1 MAEEQKKLTPIS
13 DLGEFGLIEHINEKV
28 KIKHKETV
36 TGIGDDAAVL
46 DFSGMQTVVTSDIL
60 MEGIHFDLMYT
71 PLKHLGYKAV
81 IANVSDV
88 VAMNA
93 IPKQIIVSIAMSGKF
108 SVEAIDELYS
118 GIFKACEMYNVD
130 LVGGD
135 TSSSITG
142 LTISVTAIGA
152 AQKSEIVYR
161 SGAKENDIICTTGDL
176 GAAYMGL
183 QLLEREKEVF
193 KANPHA
199 QPELSG
205 NDYVLSR
212 ILKPEARLD
221 VIQKLREL
229 HIRPTAMMDISDGLS
244 SELIH
249 ICKQSQCGCKIYQEK
264 LPISQQ
270 AADLAAEMNIE
281 PLIAALNGGEDYE
294 LVFTIDPSDYE
305 KIKDIDQIVAVGHI
319 TSREKGNYLIP
330 KSGENIELKAQGWSA
345 YNKK

>member
-1 MAEEQKKLTPIS
+1 MAAEEKKKLTPIS
-13 DLGEFGLIEHINEKV
+13 DLGEFGLIEHISEKV
-28 KIKHKETV
+28 KIKNKETR

-60 MEGIHFDLMYT
+60 VEGVHFDLMYT

-81 IANVSDV
+81 IVNLSDV

-108 SVEAIDELYS
+108 SVEAVDELYS
-118 GIFKACEMYNVD
+118 GIYKACEAYGVD

-135 TSSSITG
+135 TTSSVTG

-152 AQKSEIVYR
+152 AQKEEIVYR
-161 SGAKENDIICTTGDL
+161 SGARENDIICATGDL

-193 KANPHA
+193 KANPHT

-205 NDYVLSR
+205 NDYILSR

-221 VIQKLREL
+221 VIKKLREL
-229 HIRPTAMMDISDGLS
+229 HIKPTAMMDISDGLS
-244 SELIH
+244 SELLH
-249 ICKQSQCGCKIYQEK
+249 ICKQSHCGCRIYQDK
-264 LPISQQ
+264 LAISQE
-270 AADLAAEMNIE
+270 AAELANEMNLE

-294 LVFTIDPSDYE
+294 LVFTIDPADYE
-305 KIKDIDQIVAVGHI
+305 KIKDIEQIVAIGHV
-319 TSREKGNYLIP
+319 TSEEKGKYMVP
-330 KSGENIELKAQGWSA
+330 KSGENIELKAQGWNA
-345 YNKK
+345 YKK

>member
-1 MAEEQKKLTPIS
+1 MAAEEKKKLTPIS
-13 DLGEFGLIEHINEKV
+13 DLGEFGLIEHISEKV
-28 KIKHKETV
+28 KIKNKETR

-60 MEGIHFDLMYT
+60 VEGVHFDLMYT

-81 IANVSDV
+81 IVNLSDV

-108 SVEAIDELYS
+108 SVEAVDELYS
-118 GIFKACEMYNVD
+118 GIYKACDAYGVD

-135 TSSSITG
+135 TTSSVTG

-152 AQKSEIVYR
+152 AQKEEIVYR
-161 SGAKENDIICTTGDL
+161 SGARENDIICATGDL

-193 KANPHA
+193 KANPHT

-205 NDYVLSR
+205 NDYILSR

-221 VIQKLREL
+221 VIKKLREL
-229 HIRPTAMMDISDGLS
+229 HIKPTAMMDISDGLS
-244 SELIH
+244 SELLH
-249 ICKQSQCGCKIYQEK
+249 ICKQSHCGCRIYQDK
-264 LPISQQ
+264 LAISQE
-270 AADLAAEMNIE
+270 AAELANEMNLE

-294 LVFTIDPSDYE
+294 LVFTIDPADYE
-305 KIKDIDQIVAVGHI
+305 KIKDIEQIVAIGHV
-319 TSREKGNYLIP
+319 TSEEKGKYMVP
-330 KSGENIELKAQGWSA
+330 KSGENIELKAQGWNA
-345 YNKK
+345 YKK

>member
-1 MAEEQKKLTPIS
+1 MAAEEKKKLTPIS
-13 DLGEFGLIEHINEKV
+13 DLGEFGLIEHISEKV
-28 KIKHKETV
+28 KIKNKETR

-60 MEGIHFDLMYT
+60 VEGVHFDLMYT

-81 IANVSDV
+81 IVNLSDV

-108 SVEAIDELYS
+108 SVEAVDELYS
-118 GIFKACEMYNVD
+118 GIYKACEAYGVD

-135 TSSSITG
+135 TTSSVTG

-152 AQKSEIVYR
+152 AQKEEIVYR
-161 SGAKENDIICTTGDL
+161 SGARENDIICATGDL

-193 KANPHA
+193 KANPHT

-205 NDYVLSR
+205 NDYILSR

-221 VIQKLREL
+221 VIKKLREL
-229 HIRPTAMMDISDGLS
+229 HIKPTAMMDISDGLS
-244 SELIH
+244 SELLH
-249 ICKQSQCGCKIYQEK
+249 ICNQSHCGCRIYQDK
-264 LPISQQ
+264 LAISQE
-270 AADLAAEMNIE
+270 AAELANEMNLE

-294 LVFTIDPSDYE
+294 LVFTIDPADYE
-305 KIKDIDQIVAVGHI
+305 KIKDIDQIVAIGYV
-319 TSREKGNYLIP
+319 TSEEKGKYMVP
-330 KSGENIELKAQGWSA
+330 KSGENIELKAQGWNA
-345 YNKK
+345 YKK

>member
-1 MAEEQKKLTPIS
+1 MAAEEKKKLTPIS
-13 DLGEFGLIEHINEKV
+13 DLGEFGLIEHISEKV
-28 KIKHKETV
+28 KIKNKETQ

-46 DFSGMQTVVTSDIL
+46 DFSGMQAVVTSDIL
-60 MEGIHFDLMYT
+60 VEGVHFDLMYT

-81 IANVSDV
+81 IVNLSDV

-108 SVEAIDELYS
+108 SVEAVDELYS
-118 GIFKACEMYNVD
+118 GIYKACEAYGVD

-135 TSSSITG
+135 TTSSVTG

-152 AQKSEIVYR
+152 AQKEEIVYR
-161 SGAKENDIICTTGDL
+161 SGARENDIICATGDL

-193 KANPHA
+193 KANPHT

-221 VIQKLREL
+221 VIKKLREL
-229 HIRPTAMMDISDGLS
+229 HIKPTAMMDISDGLS
-244 SELIH
+244 SELLH
-249 ICKQSQCGCKIYQEK
+249 ICKQSHCGCRIYQDK
-264 LPISQQ
+264 LAISQE
-270 AADLAAEMNIE
+270 AANLANEMNLE

-294 LVFTIDPSDYE
+294 LVFTIDPADYE
-305 KIKDIDQIVAVGHI
+305 KIKDIEQIVAIGHV
-319 TSREKGNYLIP
+319 TSEEKGKYMVP
-330 KSGENIELKAQGWSA
+330 KSGENIELKAQGWNA
-345 YNKK
+345 YKK

>member
-1 MAEEQKKLTPIS
+1 MAAEEKKKLTPIS
-13 DLGEFGLIEHINEKV
+13 DLGEFGLIEHISEKV
-28 KIKHKETV
+28 KIKNKETR

-60 MEGIHFDLMYT
+60 VEGVHFDLMYT

-81 IANVSDV
+81 IVNLSDV

-108 SVEAIDELYS
+108 SVEAVDELYS
-118 GIFKACEMYNVD
+118 GIYKACEAYGVD

-135 TSSSITG
+135 TTSSVTG

-152 AQKSEIVYR
+152 AQKEEIVYR
-161 SGAKENDIICTTGDL
+161 SGARENDIICATGDL

-193 KANPHA
+193 KANPHT

-205 NDYVLSR
+205 NDYILSR

-221 VIQKLREL
+221 VIKKLREL
-229 HIRPTAMMDISDGLS
+229 LIKPTAMMDISDGLS
-244 SELIH
+244 SELLH
-249 ICKQSQCGCKIYQEK
+249 ICKQSHCGCRIYQDK
-264 LPISQQ
+264 LAISQE
-270 AADLAAEMNIE
+270 AAELANEMNLE

-294 LVFTIDPSDYE
+294 LVFTIDPADYE
-305 KIKDIDQIVAVGHI
+305 KIKDIEQIVAIGHV
-319 TSREKGNYLIP
+319 TSEEKGKYMVP
-330 KSGENIELKAQGWSA
+330 KSGENIELKAQGWNA
-345 YNKK
+345 YKK